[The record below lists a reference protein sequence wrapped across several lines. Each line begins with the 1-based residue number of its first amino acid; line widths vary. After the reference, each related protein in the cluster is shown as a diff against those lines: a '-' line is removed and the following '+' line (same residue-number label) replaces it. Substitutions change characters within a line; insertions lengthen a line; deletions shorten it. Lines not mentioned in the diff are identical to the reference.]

1 MNRRN
6 IVQNLRVSGRLN
18 GKKPAVVFLKKQEGG
33 IYNKGVAYFVM
44 AERNGMLNFQ
54 RLSTFRKNLV
64 PEEDFSIEL
73 KQFNRYFFVKRSFYN
88 ILCLYNDKKRQYI
101 EINYDKGTPDTYPTE
116 ENVAFL
122 IDMLEK
128 MGVKEAKLDN
138 EK

>member
-18 GKKPAVVFLKKQEGG
+18 GKKPAIIFLKKNDGG

-54 RLSTFRKNLV
+54 RLSAFRKNLI

-73 KQFNRYFFVKRSFYN
+73 KQFNRYFFAKRSFYN

-116 ENVAFL
+116 ENIAFL
-122 IDMLEK
+122 IEMMEK
-128 MGVKEAKLDN
+128 MGIKETKN
-138 EK
+138 E

>member
-54 RLSTFRKNLV
+54 RLSTFRKNLI

>member
-1 MNRRN
+1 MNRKN